1 MPGITLF
8 ARLGAMSMA
17 LAATSAQAIPSA
29 RAIFCAE
36 LERTIEAI
44 ELGDTTAL
52 QRSRALPP
60 SFGFRN
66 GCGAQGGGWFC
77 QQSLA
82 PDQLSLKGL
91 AAAVSHCRPALL
103 RVPQRWPDAAL
114 FEGSGL
120 RIRIQESGG
129 PRAHVGRIVTFSVEP
144 RTAGRPEAH

>member
-1 MPGITLF
+1 MI
-8 ARLGAMSMA
+8 
-17 LAATSAQAIPSA
+17 LAGTSAQAIPSA
-29 RAIFCAE
+29 AAIFCAE

-52 QRSRALPP
+52 QRSRARPP
-60 SFGFRN
+60 SFGFRT

-91 AAAVSHCRPALL
+91 AEGVSRCRPELL
-103 RVPQRWPDAAL
+103 RVPQRWPDAVL

-120 RIRIQESGG
+120 RIRIGETGA

-144 RTAGRPEAH
+144 QAVARPQAR